1 MGVSSGG
8 TGGTGGV
15 KLGAKV
21 GWLERPTA
29 RWGGGAKALEGFY
42 QSGKISS
49 IFFILFL
56 LIKY

>member
-29 RWGGGAKALEGFY
+29 GGG
-42 QSGKISS
+42 GKGARG
-49 IFFILFL
+49 L
-56 LIKY
+56 LPVWQN